1 MNLFAADCALLYAMN
16 ECLENLPDD
25 RLAER
30 IRRGDSQAF
39 VVLVR
44 RYERSL
50 AALIGRRLGATGA
63 VEAVE
68 DLLQETFVQAWAGLG
83 SLAPRD
89 VRAWLYQVARNRCS
103 DYLRSPQRR
112 EQFVDDDALA
122 TMVNRLGAVDARR
135 RRAAAMVVEA
145 FEAVP
150 ERERQALESFYVDGL
165 TIAEIAARHRVPPG
179 TVKRRLSHG
188 RNRVRGEMGIAV
200 NRRKAGMNADSRAE
214 LGSFPKV
221 RPGIVVER
229 LATKASPIDMRELT
243 WWFVV
248 PEFDDEVR
256 WAEYQPTGVGTEWR
270 LTRSTA
276 MRTARRSVIH
286 DRDCVEIEV
295 DEASYPVDGLLA
307 APPAGRHTKVWGRL
321 TETEVEWVAVE
332 QAASDGTRKLSTFLD
347 DGFEEDWGACARRI
361 EAGEW
366 LVAVADG
373 GFGRRPGTP
382 AVFADGVYTVQVG
395 ERTFTCTR
403 VIEMERE
410 ATELDVVVL
419 AYVDANGRTLL
430 FRRYDGNRRV
440 PGGETQRRTDL
451 LPRADQLV
459 IDSITFVHSY
469 DYIAA
474 TACGVNG

>member
-1 MNLFAADCALLYAMN
+1 MKD
-16 ECLENLPDD
+16 LPDE

-50 AALIGRRLGATGA
+50 AALIGRRLGATGT
-63 VEAVE
+63 VDAVE
-68 DLLQETFVQAWAGLG
+68 DLLQETFVQAWTGLG
-83 SLAPRD
+83 SLSPRD

-122 TMVNRLGAVDARR
+122 TMVNRMGVVDARR
-135 RRAAAMVVEA
+135 RRAAANVVEA
-145 FEAVP
+145 FDLVP

-165 TIAEIAARHRVPPG
+165 SIAEIAARHRVPAG
-179 TVKRRLSHG
+179 TIKRRLSHG
-188 RNRVRGEMGIAV
+188 RDRVRGEMGIAI
-200 NRRKAGMNADSRAE
+200 NRRKTGMNTDSRAE
-214 LGSFPKV
+214 LGPFPTV
-221 RPGIVVER
+221 RPDIVVER
-229 LATKASPIDMRELT
+229 LEVKASPFDMRELT
-243 WWFVV
+243 WWFVI
-248 PEFDDEVR
+248 PELDDEVC
-256 WAEYQPTGVGTEWR
+256 WAEYQPTRVGTEWR

-276 MRTARRSVIH
+276 MRAARPGVIH

-295 DEASYPVDGLLA
+295 DEESYPVDGLLDP
-307 APPAGRHTKVWGRL
+307 PPAGRHTKVWGRL
-321 TETEVEWVAVE
+321 TETDVEWVAVE
-332 QAASDGTRKLSTFLD
+332 QAASDGTRRLDTFLD
-347 DGFEEDWGACARRI
+347 DGFDQDWGACARRI

-366 LVAVADG
+366 LVAAAEG
-373 GFGRRPGTP
+373 NFGRRPGTP

-403 VIEMERE
+403 IVEMEKE

-440 PGGETQRRTDL
+440 TGAEPQRREDL
-451 LPRADQLV
+451 LPHADRLV
-459 IDSITFVHSY
+459 IDDMTFVHSY
-469 DYIAA
+469 DYLAA
-474 TACGVNG
+474 ACVVSDH

>member
-1 MNLFAADCALLYAMN
+1 MD
-16 ECLENLPDD
+16 ECIENLPDE

-30 IRRGDSQAF
+30 IRGGDGQAF

-63 VEAVE
+63 VDAVE
-68 DLLQETFVQAWAGLG
+68 DLLQETFVQAWTALG
-83 SLAPRD
+83 SEAPRD

-112 EQFVDDDALA
+112 EQFVDDDVLA
-122 TMVNRLGAVDARR
+122 TMVNRMGAVDAQRR
-135 RRAAAMVVEA
+135 GTAARVVEA

-165 TIAEIAARHRVPPG
+165 SIAEIAARHRVPPG

-188 RNRVRGEMGIAV
+188 RDRVRGEMGIAI
-200 NRRKAGMNADSRAE
+200 NRRKTGMNTDSRAV
-214 LGSFPKV
+214 LGPFPTV
-221 RPGIVVER
+221 RPDIVAER
-229 LATKASPIDMRELT
+229 LDVRASPIDMRELT

-248 PEFDDEVR
+248 PALDDEVR
-256 WAEYQPTGVGTEWR
+256 WAEYQPTGAGTQWR
-270 LTRSTA
+270 LTRSTV
-276 MRTARRSVIH
+276 MHTARHAVIH

-295 DEASYPVDGLLA
+295 DEASFPVEGLLVP
-307 APPAGRHTKVWGRL
+307 PPAGCHTKVWGRL

-332 QAASDGTRKLSTFLD
+332 RAASDGTRVLDTFLD
-347 DGFEEDWGACARRI
+347 EGFEQDWGACPRRI

-366 LVAVADG
+366 LVAAADG
-373 GFGRRPGTP
+373 SFGRRPGVP
-382 AVFADGVYTVQVG
+382 AVFADGVYTVHVG
-395 ERTFTCTR
+395 DRAFTCTR
-403 VIEMERE
+403 VVEMEKD
-410 ATELDVVVL
+410 ASELDVVVV

-430 FRRYDGNRRV
+430 FRRYDGSRRV
-440 PGGETQRRTDL
+440 PGGESQRRENL
-451 LPRADQLV
+451 LPDVDRLV
-459 IDSITFVHSY
+459 IDGMTFVHSY

-474 TACGVNG
+474 AGIEG

>member
-1 MNLFAADCALLYAMN
+1 MKD
-16 ECLENLPDD
+16 LPDE

-30 IRRGDSQAF
+30 TRSGDGQAF

-63 VEAVE
+63 MDAVE
-68 DLLQETFVQAWAGLG
+68 DLLQETFAQAWAGLG

-122 TMVNRLGAVDARR
+122 TMVNRMGAVNARWHR
-135 RRAAAMVVEA
+135 MAAEVVEA
-145 FEAVP
+145 FDVVP

-165 TIAEIAARHRVPPG
+165 SIAEIAARHRVPPG

-188 RNRVRGEMGIAV
+188 RDRVRGEMGIAA
-200 NRRKAGMNADSRAE
+200 NRRKQGMTTDSRAE
-214 LGSFPKV
+214 LGPFPKE
-221 RPGIVVER
+221 RPDIVVER
-229 LATKASPIDMRELT
+229 LGTKASPIDMRELT

-248 PEFDDEVR
+248 PELDDEVR
-256 WAEYQPTGVGTEWR
+256 WAEYQPTGRGRAWQ
-270 LTRSTA
+270 LTRTTA
-276 MRTARRSVIH
+276 MRTAQPAVIH

-295 DEASYPVDGLLA
+295 DEASYPVDGLLT
-307 APPAGRHTKVWGRL
+307 PPPDARHTKVWGRL

-332 QAASDGTRKLSTFLD
+332 QAASDGTRKLDTFLD
-347 DGFEEDWGACARRI
+347 EGFEQDWGVCARRI
-361 EAGEW
+361 EASEW
-366 LVAVADG
+366 LDAVADG
-373 GFGRRPGTP
+373 SFGRRPGTP
-382 AVFADGVYTVQVG
+382 AIFTDGVYTVLVG
-395 ERTFTCTR
+395 ERSFTCTR
-403 VIEMERE
+403 VVEMEKE
-410 ATELDVVVL
+410 ATEMDVVVL

-440 PGGETQRRTDL
+440 TSAPQRREDL
-451 LPRADQLV
+451 LPHADRLV
-459 IDSITFVHSY
+459 IDGMTFVHSY

-474 TACGVNG
+474 TACGIDG

>member
-1 MNLFAADCALLYAMN
+1 M
-16 ECLENLPDD
+16 ENLPDE

-30 IRRGDSQAF
+30 IRGGDGRAF

-63 VEAVE
+63 VDAVE
-68 DLLQETFVQAWAGLG
+68 DLLQETFAQAWAGLE
-83 SLAPRD
+83 SQSPRD

-122 TMVNRLGAVDARR
+122 TMVNRMGAVDARR
-135 RRAAAMVVEA
+135 RRAATEVVEA

-165 TIAEIAARHRVPPG
+165 SIAEIAARHRVPPG

-188 RNRVRGEMGIAV
+188 RDRVRGEMGIAT
-200 NRRKAGMNADSRAE
+200 NRRKTGMNTDSRAE
-214 LGSFPKV
+214 LRAFPKV

-229 LATKASPIDMRELT
+229 LAAKASPIDMRELT
-243 WWFVV
+243 WWFVI
-248 PEFDDEVR
+248 PELDDEVR

-276 MRTARRSVIH
+276 MRTARPAVIH

-295 DEASYPVDGLLA
+295 DEESHPVDGLLT
-307 APPAGRHTKVWGRL
+307 PPHAGRHTKVWGQL

-332 QAASDGTRKLSTFLD
+332 RAASDGTRKLDTFLD
-347 DGFEEDWGACARRI
+347 DGFEQDWGACARRI
-361 EAGEW
+361 DAGEC

-373 GFGRRPGTP
+373 SFRRRPGIP
-382 AVFADGVYTVQVG
+382 AVFADGVYAVQVG
-395 ERTFTCTR
+395 KRTFTCTR
-403 VIEMERE
+403 VVEMETE
-410 ATELDVVVL
+410 ATELDVVVV
-419 AYVDANGRTLL
+419 AYVDANGRTIL

-440 PGGETQRRTDL
+440 PGGESQRLTDL

-459 IDSITFVHSY
+459 IEGITFVHSY
-469 DYIAA
+469 DYITA
-474 TACGVNG
+474 TACGIDG